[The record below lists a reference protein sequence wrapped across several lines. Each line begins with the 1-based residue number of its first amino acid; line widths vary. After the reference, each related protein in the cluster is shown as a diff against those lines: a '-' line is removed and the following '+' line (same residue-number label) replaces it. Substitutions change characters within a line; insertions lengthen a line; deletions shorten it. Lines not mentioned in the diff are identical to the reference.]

1 MTVTPTLFS
10 RLSAQ
15 MLAWN
20 RWMLDLARRKT
31 AVAWLALFS
40 FIESIFCPIP
50 VGPMLAVM
58 VAARPNR
65 FGFLAMITTIFST
78 LGGVA
83 GWYLGHEM
91 GLVVIEWLG
100 KIHEFEVVRAAFATH
115 GWMLIMMGAFTPLP
129 YKVTVISGGFLGVGL
144 WPLIIA
150 SLLGRGCRFMLVAA
164 IIRTRT
170 NRPLATALVTL
181 LLMLVGFFWWMVS
194 T

>member
-1 MTVTPTLFS
+1 
-10 RLSAQ
+10 

-31 AVAWLALFS
+31 AVAWLAFFS
-40 FIESIFCPIP
+40 FIESIFFPIP
-50 VGPMLAVM
+50 VDPMLAVM

-65 FGFLAMITTIFST
+65 FVFLAMITTIFST

-164 IIRTRT
+164 IVRTRT